1 METRTTAIIVIVI
14 ILVAGGAA
22 IVFLGPMLFPPA
34 PSVAIVF
41 ATGGLGDKSFNDG
54 CYTGASKA
62 KAELGAN
69 FTYVEPTATSE
80 YLGYLTDFASAETP
94 YDLIISIGFDQY
106 DALLEVAGDY
116 PDQKFAIV
124 DTVVDLPN
132 VASLVFE
139 EHQGSALVGA
149 IAGVLTQSNKV
160 GFVGGM
166 SIDLINKFAG
176 GFVFGANYTNPGV
189 NYTIGYTN
197 DWVDTAAGKALGDV
211 MYGAGTDIIFAAA
224 GRSGLGVFDSAKEQ
238 TSGHYVI
245 GVDSPQMYYGCADP
259 DHPAPPTVC
268 ITSMLKRVDVAVY
281 TVIKN
286 VMYGNFVGGV
296 NVFNLANGGLDYEV
310 NETLYQLPA
319 AAKTAADNLKQ
330 MIINGQIDINKYNHT
345 YWLD

>member
-34 PSVAIVF
+34 PSIAIVF

-54 CYTGASKA
+54 CFEGAMRA
-62 KAELGAN
+62 KTQLGAN

-80 YLGYLTDFASAETP
+80 YLGYLTDFASAEDP

-124 DTVVDLPN
+124 DTVVPLSN

-139 EHQGSALVGA
+139 EHEGSALVGA
-149 IAGVLTQSNKV
+149 IAGMMTDTDKV

-197 DWVDTAAGKALGDV
+197 NWVDTAAGKALADV

-238 TSGHYVI
+238 SGDAYVI
-245 GVDSPQMYYGCADP
+245 GVDSPQMYYGTADP
-259 DHPAPPTVC
+259 ENPEPPTVC

-281 TVIKN
+281 EVIKD
-286 VMYGNFVGGV
+286 VMYGTFVGGV
-296 NVFNLANGGLDYEV
+296 NVFDLANGGLDYEV
-310 NETLYQLPA
+310 NETLYTLPQSVKDA
-319 AAKTAADNLKQ
+319 VDDLKAD
-330 MIINGQIDINKYNHT
+330 IIAGIIPIDNYNHT

>member
-22 IVFLGPMLFPPA
+22 IVFLGPMLFPAP

-54 CYTGASKA
+54 CYTGAMRA
-62 KAELGAN
+62 KTDLGAN
-69 FTYVEPTATSE
+69 FTYVEPTSTSE

-124 DTVVDLPN
+124 DTVVPLPN

-149 IAGVLTQSNKV
+149 IAGVLTQTDKV

-197 DWVDTAAGKALGDV
+197 DWVDTAAGKALADV
-211 MYGAGTDIIFAAA
+211 MYAAGTDIIFAAA

-238 TSGHYVI
+238 SGDAYVI

-281 TVIKN
+281 EIIKD
-286 VMYGNFVGGV
+286 VKDGTFVGGA

-310 NETLYQLPA
+310 NETLYTLSP
-319 AAKTAADNLKQ
+319 AAKTAADDLKQ
-330 MIINGQIDINKYNHT
+330 KIIDGTINIDLYNHT

>member
-1 METRTTAIIVIVI
+1 METKTTAIIVIVI

-54 CYTGASKA
+54 CYEGAMRA
-62 KAELGAN
+62 KTQLGAN
-69 FTYVEPTATSE
+69 FTYVEPTSTSE
-80 YLGYLTDFASAETP
+80 YLGYLTDFASAEEP

-124 DTVVDLPN
+124 DTVVPLSN

-139 EHQGSALVGA
+139 EHEGSALVGA
-149 IAGVLTQSNKV
+149 IAGLMTDTDKV

-176 GFVFGANYTNPGV
+176 GFVFGANYTNPGI

-197 DWVDTAAGKALGDV
+197 DWVDTAAGKALADV

-238 TSGHYVI
+238 GSDAYVI

-259 DHPAPPTVC
+259 EHPAPPTVC
-268 ITSMLKRVDVAVY
+268 ITSMLKRVDVAVFE
-281 TVIKN
+281 VIKD
-286 VMYGNFVGGV
+286 VMYGTFVGGV
-296 NVFNLANGGLDYEV
+296 NVFDLANGGLDYEV
-310 NETLYQLPA
+310 NETLFVLPPSVKDA
-319 AAKTAADNLKQ
+319 VNALKAD
-330 MIINGQIDINKYNHT
+330 IISGAIPIDNYNHT